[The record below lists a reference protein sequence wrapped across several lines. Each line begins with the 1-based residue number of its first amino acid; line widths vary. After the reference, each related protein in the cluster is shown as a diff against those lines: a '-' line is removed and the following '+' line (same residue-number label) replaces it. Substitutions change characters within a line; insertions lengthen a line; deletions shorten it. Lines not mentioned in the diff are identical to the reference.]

1 MAVGWSTRVYAW
13 EADY

>member
-1 MAVGWSTRVYAW
+1 MTVDYSTRVYAW

>member
-1 MAVGWSTRVYAW
+1 MAVDCSTRVYAW